1 MEDYPK
7 SVTKRCTQTILDQ
20 MNNNFIYKIKEEDGN
35 YSNGFFCH
43 IKYQSKNIPVVIIN
57 NNIIKDDII
66 NVLINDEIKT
76 IKLRKAGI
84 IYHEY
89 NISII
94 EIEKN
99 MDYNINYLELDN
111 NIYKNDSELN
121 YYKESIYI
129 INYNNKDISVTYGII
144 NDINKLELKYIGNI
158 DINSHGLPIFNLSNN
173 KIIGIHINKSKY
185 YNKGIFFKYIELINK
200 YKNEIDIIIDIKQ
213 EHINNEIYFLNN
225 NDEYLKELNKNNT
238 KLYIN
243 NKKYEYKKYFIP

>member
-43 IKYQSKNIPVVIIN
+43 IKYQNKNIPVVIIN
-57 NNIIKDDII
+57 NYIIKDDII

-76 IKLRKAGI
+76 IKLGKIGI

-99 MDYNINYLELDN
+99 IDYNINYLELDN

-121 YYKESIYI
+121 Y
-129 INYNNKDISVTYGII
+129 
-144 NDINKLELKYIGNI
+144 
-158 DINSHGLPIFNLSNN
+158 
-173 KIIGIHINKSKY
+173 
-185 YNKGIFFKYIELINK
+185 
-200 YKNEIDIIIDIKQ
+200 
-213 EHINNEIYFLNN
+213 
-225 NDEYLKELNKNNT
+225 
-238 KLYIN
+238 
-243 NKKYEYKKYFIP
+243 